1 MSDADE
7 AIDADDAP
15 NGQSPTDTAAD
26 SAANGKQTKKSLDT
40 TDAKLSKKEKRQNR
54 KKDGERK
61 GIFARMAL
69 FFRQTVAELRKVIW
83 PTRRELIQ
91 YTWVVIVF
99 CTIMALMI
107 AAYDLVFAKLVL
119 FVFGTK

>member
-7 AIDADDAP
+7 ALDADDASDDVAKK
-15 NGQSPTDTAAD
+15 N
-26 SAANGKQTKKSLDT
+26 KKSDSDSNLKQDKKALDT
-40 TDAKLSKKEKRQNR
+40 KDDKLSRKEKRQNK
-54 KKDGERK
+54 KKDGDRK

-83 PTRRELIQ
+83 PTRKELIQ

-119 FVFGTK
+119 KVFG

>member
-7 AIDADDAP
+7 A
-15 NGQSPTDTAAD
+15 
-26 SAANGKQTKKSLDT
+26 LDT
-40 TDAKLSKKEKRQNR
+40 DKASTDVDKKKDASLSRKQKRQNR
-54 KKDGERK
+54 KKDSDRK
-61 GIFARMAL
+61 GIFARLAL

-83 PTRRELIQ
+83 PTRKELIQ
-91 YTWVVIVF
+91 YTWIVIVF

-119 FVFGTK
+119 YVFGNE